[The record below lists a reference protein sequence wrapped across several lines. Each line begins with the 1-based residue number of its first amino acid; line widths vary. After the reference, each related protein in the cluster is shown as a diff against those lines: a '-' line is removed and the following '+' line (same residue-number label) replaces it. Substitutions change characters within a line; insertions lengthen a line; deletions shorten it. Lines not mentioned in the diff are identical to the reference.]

1 MASVSSPARPGPAAG
16 PGTGKTPRPGGGHGF
31 LRTKRVREA
40 ITGLAFAG
48 PALVVFAVFMFWPLV
63 RIFWISLQ
71 KTSGFGIA
79 KFIGLENY
87 RDILADSIFWEALAN
102 TALYTA
108 LSVPLCLVAGLG
120 AALLLNRSM
129 PARGLVRAIYYMP
142 AVISGVSSALI
153 AAWMFNEDLGIV
165 NELLGAV
172 GLGPVP
178 WQSEGLPAMISLV
191 LVSLWIG
198 LGFNMV
204 VYLAALQ
211 GIPREVYEAARC
223 DGASWWQTL
232 RSITIPSLAPTTFFL
247 VVIGIIN
254 SFQVFD
260 IVYVMTGGGPGN
272 STTMLV
278 TYAYSTGFEQ
288 RQQGYASAIGVLL
301 YLIVLMMTIVQ
312 WRVNRRRDIA

>member
-1 MASVSSPARPGPAAG
+1 MFAAPAVA
-16 PGTGKTPRPGGGHGF
+16 
-31 LRTKRVREA
+31 
-40 ITGLAFAG
+40 
-48 PALVVFAVFMFWPLV
+48 VFAVFMFWPLIKV
-63 RIFWISLQ
+63 VWISFQ

-79 KFIGLENY
+79 RWIGAQNY
-87 RDILADSIFWEALAN
+87 QDIMADPIFWTALAN
-102 TALYTA
+102 TALYTL
-108 LSVPLCLVAGLG
+108 LSVPLCLFAGLA
-120 AALLLNRSM
+120 AALLLNKKM
-129 PARGLVRAIYYMP
+129 PARGLIRAIFYMP

-165 NELLGAV
+165 NRILGLLGLDGVA
-172 GLGPVP
+172 
-178 WQSEGLPAMISLV
+178 WQSEGLPAMLSLV
-191 LVSLWIG
+191 AVSLWIG

-211 GIPREVYEAARC
+211 GIPRQVYEAARC

-301 YLIVLMMTIVQ
+301 YLIVLVLTVVQ
-312 WRVNRRRDIA
+312 WRIGRRRDTA

>member
-1 MASVSSPARPGPAAG
+1 MRPAR
-16 PGTGKTPRPGGGHGF
+16 
-31 LRTKRVREA
+31 LRSRRSREA
-40 ITGLAFAG
+40 IAGLLFAA
-48 PALVVFAVFMFWPLV
+48 PAIAVFAVFMFWPLV
-63 RIFWISLQ
+63 KVVWISLQ

-79 KFIGLENY
+79 RWVGLRNY
-87 RDILADSIFWEALAN
+87 QDILADPIFWRALLN
-102 TALYTA
+102 TTLYTA
-108 LSVPLCLVAGLG
+108 LSVPLCLVAGLA
-120 AALLLNRSM
+120 AALLLNKRM
-129 PARGLVRAIYYMP
+129 PARGLLRAIYYMP

-153 AAWMFNEDLGIV
+153 AVWMFNEDLGIV
-165 NELLGAV
+165 NRLLDLLG
-172 GLGPVP
+172 LDPVH
-178 WQSEGLPAMISLV
+178 WQSEGLPAMLSLV
-191 LVSLWIG
+191 AVGLWIG

-211 GIPREVYEAARC
+211 GIPRQVYEAARC
-223 DGASWWQTL
+223 DGASRWQTL

-278 TYAYSTGFEQ
+278 TYAYTTGFEQ

-301 YLIVLMMTIVQ
+301 YLIVLVMTIVQ
-312 WRVNRRRDIA
+312 WRVNRRRDTP

>member
-1 MASVSSPARPGPAAG
+1 MFAAPAVA
-16 PGTGKTPRPGGGHGF
+16 
-31 LRTKRVREA
+31 
-40 ITGLAFAG
+40 
-48 PALVVFAVFMFWPLV
+48 VFAVFMFWPLIKV
-63 RIFWISLQ
+63 VWISFQ
-71 KTSGFGIA
+71 KTSGFGVA
-79 KFIGLENY
+79 RWIGAQNY
-87 RDILADSIFWEALAN
+87 QDIMADPIFW
-102 TALYTA
+102 TALTNTVLYTL
-108 LSVPLCLVAGLG
+108 LSVPLCLIAGLA
-120 AALLLNRSM
+120 AALLLNKKM
-129 PARGLVRAIYYMP
+129 PARGLIRAIFYMP

-165 NELLGAV
+165 NRM
-172 GLGPVP
+172 LGPLGLEDVP
-178 WQSEGLPAMISLV
+178 WQSEGLPAMLSLV
-191 LVSLWIG
+191 AVSLWIG

-211 GIPREVYEAARC
+211 GIPRQVYEAARC

-301 YLIVLMMTIVQ
+301 YLIVLVLTVVQ
-312 WRVNRRRDIA
+312 WRIGRRRDTA

>member
-1 MASVSSPARPGPAAG
+1 MASVSSLPRETPAVPPPAGRGVRPAR
-16 PGTGKTPRPGGGHGF
+16 
-31 LRTKRVREA
+31 LRSRRSREA
-40 ITGLAFAG
+40 IAGLLFAA
-48 PALVVFAVFMFWPLV
+48 PAIAVFAVFMFWPLV
-63 RIFWISLQ
+63 KVVWISLQ

-79 KFIGLENY
+79 RWVGLRNY
-87 RDILADSIFWEALAN
+87 QDILADPIFWRALLN
-102 TALYTA
+102 TTLYTA
-108 LSVPLCLVAGLG
+108 LSVPLCLVAGLA
-120 AALLLNRSM
+120 AALLLNKRM
-129 PARGLVRAIYYMP
+129 PARGLLRAIYYMP

-153 AAWMFNEDLGIV
+153 AVWMFNEDLGIV
-165 NELLGAV
+165 NRLLDLLG
-172 GLGPVP
+172 LDPVH
-178 WQSEGLPAMISLV
+178 WQSEGLPAMLSLV
-191 LVSLWIG
+191 AVGLWIG

-211 GIPREVYEAARC
+211 GIPRQVYEAARC
-223 DGASWWQTL
+223 DGASRWQTL

-278 TYAYSTGFEQ
+278 TYAYTTGFEQ

-301 YLIVLMMTIVQ
+301 YLIVLVMTIVQ
-312 WRVNRRRDIA
+312 WRVNRRRDTP

>member
-1 MASVSSPARPGPAAG
+1 MASVSSPASAA
-16 PGTGKTPRPGGGHGF
+16 PPVPPKSARSWAAA
-31 LRTKRVREA
+31 LRTRRGREA
-40 ITGLAFAG
+40 ATGLVFAA
-48 PALVVFAVFMFWPLV
+48 PAVAVFAVFMFWPLIKV
-63 RIFWISLQ
+63 VWISFHR
-71 KTSGFGIA
+71 TSGFGIA
-79 KFIGLENY
+79 RWIGARNY
-87 RDILADSIFWEALAN
+87 QDITADPIFWTALAN
-102 TALYTA
+102 TALYTL
-108 LSVPLCLVAGLG
+108 LSVPLCLVAGLA
-120 AALLLNRSM
+120 AALLLNKRM
-129 PARGLVRAIYYMP
+129 PARGLIRAIFYMP

-165 NELLGAV
+165 NRMLGLLGFD
-172 GLGPVP
+172 GVP
-178 WQSEGLPAMISLV
+178 WQSEGLPAMLSLV
-191 LVSLWIG
+191 AVSLWIG

-211 GIPREVYEAARC
+211 GIPRQVYEAARC

-247 VVIGIIN
+247 VVIGIII

-301 YLIVLMMTIVQ
+301 YLIVLVLTVIQ
-312 WRVNRRRDIA
+312 WRLGRRRDSA